1 MSYDDNNP
9 EHRKEV
15 EEYLTRP
22 ANKPIAAEIE
32 KFAPIDNSKTLKPIV
47 SEKHL
52 KDTLDK
58 FEDTRDFNDKR
69 GKRFINKTTTAVE
82 NPNNP
87 RSVAFNPTT
96 QLFTNE
102 KRDIAFKSYDEADA
116 WNKSIGAKTNSEPY
130 PTQATPEQVG
140 KLAERL
146 ERNAQMTGGKGPFT
160 KIGDNLGKPKP
171 IIKTKKPYKIE
182 PVQINFSPMPPMPY
196 EPIAPDPYALELER
210 RVRENIRK
218 TEDEKRLNN
227 SSGLAG
233 LIGGFKQ

>member
-1 MSYDDNNP
+1 MSYDD
-9 EHRKEV
+9 
-15 EEYLTRP
+15 
-22 ANKPIAAEIE
+22 
-32 KFAPIDNSKTLKPIV
+32 
-47 SEKHL
+47 
-52 KDTLDK
+52 
-58 FEDTRDFNDKR
+58 
-69 GKRFINKTTTAVE
+69 
-82 NPNNP
+82 NNP

-102 KRDIAFKSYDEADA
+102 KRDIAFKSYNEADA
-116 WNKSIGAKTNSEPY
+116 WNKSIGAKTKYY
-130 PTQATPEQVG
+130 PDEATPAQVG
-140 KLAERL
+140 ALAERM
-146 ERNAQMTGGKGPFT
+146 ERSRQMTGGDGRY
-160 KIGDNLGKPKP
+160 D
-171 IIKTKKPYKIE
+171 KPYKIE

>member
-9 EHRKEV
+9 R
-15 EEYLTRP
+15 
-22 ANKPIAAEIE
+22 A
-32 KFAPIDNSKTLKPIV
+32 
-47 SEKHL
+47 
-52 KDTLDK
+52 
-58 FEDTRDFNDKR
+58 
-69 GKRFINKTTTAVE
+69 
-82 NPNNP
+82 
-87 RSVAFNPTT
+87 VAFNPTT

-102 KRDIAFKSYDEADA
+102 KRDIAFKSYNEADA
-116 WNKSIGAKTNSEPY
+116 WNKSKFFSSTNQIITFQGCY
-130 PTQATPEQVG
+130 
-140 KLAERL
+140 
-146 ERNAQMTGGKGPFT
+146 
-160 KIGDNLGKPKP
+160 DKPKP
-171 IIKTKKPYKIE
+171 IIKKKKPYKIE

>member
-1 MSYDDNNP
+1 MSYDD
-9 EHRKEV
+9 
-15 EEYLTRP
+15 
-22 ANKPIAAEIE
+22 
-32 KFAPIDNSKTLKPIV
+32 
-47 SEKHL
+47 
-52 KDTLDK
+52 
-58 FEDTRDFNDKR
+58 
-69 GKRFINKTTTAVE
+69 
-82 NPNNP
+82 NNP

-146 ERNAQMTGGKGPFT
+146 ER
-160 KIGDNLGKPKP
+160 DNLGKPKP
-171 IIKTKKPYKIE
+171 IIKKKKPYKIE